1 MKPDDELC
9 LCFHV
14 SWRKVINYVRVEKVT
29 RPSQVSQCF
38 GAGTGCGWCRPFL
51 NRLVQQVNENPPS
64 PATIEQWLAEKSPR
78 KDRYE
83 TGRNAHRTAANNSS
97 KQGSDSN
104 IEPEVVARE
113 QEETNPSEKPDKV

>member
-1 MKPDDELC
+1 MQPDDELC

-51 NRLVQQVNENPPS
+51 NRLVQQVNESPPHPS
-64 PATIEQWLAEKSPR
+64 EIPAWLENRSPR
-78 KDRYE
+78 KDRYQA
-83 TGRNAHRTAANNSS
+83 GRESHKNQGKLGANSEL
-97 KQGSDSN
+97 
-104 IEPEVVARE
+104 EPPKNDN
-113 QEETNPSEKPDKV
+113 TP

>member
-64 PATIEQWLAEKSPR
+64 PSTIEQWLADKSPR

-83 TGRNAHRTAANNSS
+83 TGRNAHRNTANDSS
-97 KQGSDSN
+97 KQATQSN
-104 IEPEVVARE
+104 AEPEAVLPE
-113 QEETNPSEKPDKV
+113 QDGTEANKSSD

>member
-29 RPSQVSQCF
+29 LPSQVSQCF

-64 PATIEQWLAEKSPR
+64 PATIEQWMADKSPR

-83 TGRNAHRTAANNSS
+83 TGRNAHRTAANDSS
-97 KQGSDSN
+97 KQATESN
-104 IEPEVVARE
+104 AEPESISTE
-113 QEETNPSEKPDKV
+113 QDGTEANKNAD

>member
-1 MKPDDELC
+1 MQPDDELC

-51 NRLVQQVNENPPS
+51 NRLVQQVGEDPPS
-64 PATIEQWLAEKSPR
+64 PNEIQAWLESRSPR
-78 KDRYE
+78 KDRYQS
-83 TGRNAHRTAANNSS
+83 GRESHKNNTKSGAN
-97 KQGSDSN
+97 SD
-104 IEPEVVARE
+104 E
-113 QEETNPSEKPDKV
+113 NPPKSDNTP

>member
-64 PATIEQWLAEKSPR
+64 PATIEQWLAERSPR
-78 KDRYE
+78 RDRYE
-83 TGRNAHRTAANNSS
+83 TGRNAHRTAVADPSKPNLAANNTSEANLQEPTGEGGQDNS
-97 KQGSDSN
+97 KIS
-104 IEPEVVARE
+104 
-113 QEETNPSEKPDKV
+113 

>member
-64 PATIEQWLAEKSPR
+64 PATIEQWLADKSPR

-83 TGRNAHRTAANNSS
+83 TGRNAHRTAANDASR
-97 KQGSDSN
+97 QGSGSN
-104 IEPEVVARE
+104 AEPEAFSPE
-113 QEETNPSEKPDKV
+113 QDGTGAKEKSD

>member
-64 PATIEQWLAEKSPR
+64 PATIEQWLADKSPR

-83 TGRNAHRTAANNSS
+83 TGRNAHRTAANDSS
-97 KQGSDSN
+97 RQASGPN
-104 IEPEVVARE
+104 AEPEAFSPQQDGTGANE
-113 QEETNPSEKPDKV
+113 SSG

>member
-29 RPSQVSQCF
+29 LPSQVSQCF

-64 PATIEQWLAEKSPR
+64 PATIEQWMADKSPR

-83 TGRNAHRTAANNSS
+83 TGRNAHRTAANDSS
-97 KQGSDSN
+97 KQATESN
-104 IEPEVVARE
+104 AEPESISPE
-113 QEETNPSEKPDKV
+113 QDGTEANKNAD

>member
-1 MKPDDELC
+1 MQPDDELC

-51 NRLVQQVNENPPS
+51 NRLVQQVNESPPQ
-64 PATIEQWLAEKSPR
+64 PNEIQAWLESRSPR
-78 KDRYE
+78 RDRYQA
-83 TGRNAHRTAANNSS
+83 GRESHKNGSKSGANPEENS
-97 KQGSDSN
+97 
-104 IEPEVVARE
+104 P
-113 QEETNPSEKPDKV
+113 KPDDTP

>member
-1 MKPDDELC
+1 MQPDDELC

-51 NRLVQQVNENPPS
+51 NRLVQQVNEAPPQ
-64 PATIEQWLAEKSPR
+64 PADIQQWLDDRSPR
-78 KDRYE
+78 RDRYQA
-83 TGRNAHRTAANNSS
+83 GREAHRNRDKEGAESS
-97 KQGSDSN
+97 EIRPENDSA
-104 IEPEVVARE
+104 P
-113 QEETNPSEKPDKV
+113 